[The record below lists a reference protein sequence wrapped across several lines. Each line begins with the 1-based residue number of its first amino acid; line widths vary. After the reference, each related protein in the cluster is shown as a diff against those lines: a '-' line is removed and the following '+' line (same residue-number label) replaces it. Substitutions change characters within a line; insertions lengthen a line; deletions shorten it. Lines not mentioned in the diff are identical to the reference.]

1 MAGEAGKAG
10 TRQALAAVAR
20 EKALLPFRGGE
31 GGNIAPLVAPFP
43 KWSVAEADRLWC
55 AAFVLHCC
63 REAGFDIPYSPAAAA
78 GRSTPWPTPASSTTD
93 RRRISPRRRGIS
105 SSMTM
110 SFATGSMTIS
120 VLWWRWRR
128 MPLWRRRGMWTTP
141 TVPLWSAAPG
151 TGISGPISDS
161 PTDTTVWGD
170 FMKNVLLS
178 ADSEIS
184 VFAVPDPVA
193 DHLEKYCLE
202 FCRNWLHKSPDAEKY
217 RTKMGGMVVVRFH
230 EKDFIDYLN
239 QYVCDEPSALIAT
252 LTDVYDQD
260 NLPQEYIGLPYFNF

>member
-1 MAGEAGKAG
+1 
-10 TRQALAAVAR
+10 
-20 EKALLPFRGGE
+20 
-31 GGNIAPLVAPFP
+31 
-43 KWSVAEADRLWC
+43 
-55 AAFVLHCC
+55 
-63 REAGFDIPYSPAAAA
+63 
-78 GRSTPWPTPASSTTD
+78 
-93 RRRISPRRRGIS
+93 
-105 SSMTM
+105 
-110 SFATGSMTIS
+110 
-120 VLWWRWRR
+120 
-128 MPLWRRRGMWTTP
+128 MWTTP

-260 NLPQEYIGLPYFNF
+260 NLPQEYIGLPHFNF